1 MLNQVILVGR
11 LTKDFEVVE
20 KDNKKYAT
28 STIAVSKSYKNEQG
42 IYETDFLDFTT
53 FGSVASNC
61 AEYCQKGDTI
71 GIKGNLSSRDHKIF
85 INAEK
90 ITFLATKRKSDDIE
104 PEKDIKM

>member
-11 LTKDFEVVE
+11 LTKDFDIIE

-28 STIAVSKSYKNEQG
+28 STIAVGKAYKNANGE
-42 IYETDFLDFTT
+42 YETDFLDFTT

-61 AEYCQKGDTI
+61 TEYCKKGDMI
-71 GIKGNLSSRDHKIF
+71 GIKGNLSSRDNKIF

-90 ITFLATKRKSDDIE
+90 ITFLATKKKSDDIE